1 MDKIKEILEQY
12 EMVVINLSEDK
23 NLKKNLKKYDQCN
36 KLLSDDV
43 IKRMVKVKN
52 YQTNFIKMLNHLFD
66 FDDEIVFD
74 TFKYI

>member
-1 MDKIKEILEQY
+1 MEDIKEILEQY
-12 EMVVINLSEDK
+12 EMIIINLSQDDK
-23 NLKKNLKKYDQCN
+23 LKDNLKKFDNSK

>member
-12 EMVVINLSEDK
+12 ELIIINLSQDENLKD
-23 NLKKNLKKYDQCN
+23 NLKKFDNSK

-74 TFKYI
+74 HIRT

>member
-12 EMVVINLSEDK
+12 EMIIINLSEDDK
-23 NLKKNLKKYDQCN
+23 LEDNLNKYNQCK
-36 KLLSDDV
+36 KLLSEDV
-43 IKRMVKVKN
+43 LKRMINVPN
-52 YQTNFIKMLNHLFD
+52 YQTNFIKMLNHLFQ

>member
-12 EMVVINLSEDK
+12 EMIIINLSQDENLKD
-23 NLKKNLKKYDQCN
+23 NLKKFDNSK